1 MNIESL
7 KEMSKDFKK
16 GKLHLLQPS
25 SKFKFECTLCGKC
38 CLDTSII
45 VNTYDMIRLRQGLRL
60 STTEIFQKKYVNL
73 QIGANSRLPIL
84 SINFQGKCPFLAP
97 AINGKE
103 AFAKFYG
110 KKVNDV
116 SSEDVEKFRLFT
128 KENPLKARKLFAGLK
143 TNQFVC
149 AIHKDRPLVCRFYPI
164 GRIKE
169 CDQKKKIVKETWLL
183 QDKKDDKDFC
193 PGFKSKK
200 EWTLAKWLEEI
211 EFKNYDE
218 GSKAFLEIFDLLI
231 KYKINKLNKNSPV
244 LRMIGNL
251 LYNFDSFNFCS
262 KDIVAVK
269 TIYNPK
275 ATQEDFIYI
284 MDKVKKAVRTVC
296 LSIKNL
302 GIDEIEKKIATK
314 QWKP

>member
-7 KEMSKDFKK
+7 KKMSKDFEK

-25 SKFKFECTLCGKC
+25 SKFKFDCTLCGKC
-38 CLDTSII
+38 CLDTSVV
-45 VNTYDMIRLRQGLRL
+45 VNTYDMLRLRQGLRL
-60 STTEIFQKKYVNL
+60 STTEIFGKQLVNL
-73 QIGANSRLPIL
+73 QIGANSKLPVL

-97 AINGKE
+97 AINVKE
-103 AFAKFYG
+103 AFAKVYN
-110 KKVNDV
+110 KKITDI

-128 KENPLKARKLFAGLK
+128 KENPLKARKLFEGLK
-143 TNQFVC
+143 INKFLC
-149 AIHKDRPLVCRFYPI
+149 ALHKHRPLVCRFYPI

-169 CDQKKKIVKETWLL
+169 CDQKKKVVKETWLL
-183 QDKKDDKDFC
+183 QDKKEDKEFC

-200 EWTLAKWLEEI
+200 EWTLAKWLEDI

-231 KYKINKLNKNSPV
+231 KNKINKLKENSPV
-244 LRMIGNL
+244 LHIIGNL

-269 TIYNPK
+269 TIYSPK
-275 ATQEDFIYI
+275 TTQEDFIYI
-284 MDKVKKAVRTVC
+284 MNKVKKSIKTVC
-296 LSIKNL
+296 SSIKEL
-302 GIDEIEKKIATK
+302 GIAELEKRMVAK